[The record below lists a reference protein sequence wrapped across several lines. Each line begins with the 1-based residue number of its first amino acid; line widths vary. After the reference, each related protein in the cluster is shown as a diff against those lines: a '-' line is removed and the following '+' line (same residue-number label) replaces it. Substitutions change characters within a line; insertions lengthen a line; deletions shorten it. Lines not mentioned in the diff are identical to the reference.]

1 MLGIIITL
9 YTTSII
15 SGLLRFYTHGV
26 IIKRF
31 FAEDILTLIALVRTR
46 LSVRAPRLLQGG
58 AVQEQNRLT
67 VNNENSS
74 YLLHI
79 QYLEF
84 LQSHTV
90 LENTPKMNYLNVAQ
104 LPSCTDG

>member
-31 FAEDILTLIALVRTR
+31 FAEDILTLIALVRT
-46 LSVRAPRLLQGG
+46 PRSLRPSRSWHDIDIQK
-58 AVQEQNRLT
+58 QNGLT
-67 VNNENSS
+67 VNNANSS
-74 YLLHI
+74 YIPHI
-79 QYLEF
+79 RYLEF
-84 LQSHTV
+84 LQSHTA
-90 LENTPKMNYLNVAQ
+90 LENTPRMNYLNVAQ